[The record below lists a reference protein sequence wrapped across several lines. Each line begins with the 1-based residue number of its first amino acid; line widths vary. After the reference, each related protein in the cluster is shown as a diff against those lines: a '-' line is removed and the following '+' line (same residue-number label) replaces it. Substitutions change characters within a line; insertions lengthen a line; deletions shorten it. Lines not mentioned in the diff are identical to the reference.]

1 MVTCHNCGQPNA
13 EGMRVCRYCGTPF
26 NLRPQA
32 TRQGEY
38 VPPSPLWNH
47 HPHTATQVQPYPA
60 QMPAPAGYRCA
71 HCGSGFAPLTAK
83 KISSDGWLAFAL
95 LLFFC
100 PPFFWIGLLMK
111 EEYRVCATCGVK
123 FG

>member
-1 MVTCHNCGQPNA
+1 MVTCHTCGQPNP
-13 EGMRVCRYCGTPF
+13 EGMRVCRYCGTAF
-26 NLRPQA
+26 HLRPQA

-38 VPPSPLWNH
+38 VPPAPLWDNA
-47 HPHTATQVQPYPA
+47 PAPAQLQYNPA

-71 HCGSGFAPLTAK
+71 HCGSSAFAPLVVK
-83 KISSDGWLAFAL
+83 KISTDGWVTFAL

-100 PPFFWIGLLMK
+100 TPFFWIGLLMK
-111 EEYRVCATCGVK
+111 EEYRICATCGAK